1 MKTPKKLQD
10 FIYYLTKDAARNSFA
25 EWREDNGISDEEYGE
40 IKEWFKQF
48 DIKPY
53 V

>member
-1 MKTPKKLQD
+1 MQAPNKLQN
-10 FIYYLTKDAARNSFA
+10 FIYYLTKDAARNSFND
-25 EWREDNGISDEEYGE
+25 WLEDAGISYEEYGE